1 MQWLQD
7 PDKSNLDNLNNVRCE
22 ASARMESL
30 FCLRTIICRVL
41 LAHLY

>member
-7 PDKSNLDNLNNVRCE
+7 PEESNLDNLNNVRCE
-22 ASARMESL
+22 ATARLESL
-30 FCLRTIICRVL
+30 FCLRPITCHVL